1 MPSNSYDVIVIGD
14 ELPGLVAATLCAR
27 RGMRVLIA
35 RSRKRRSVYQLGP
48 YTLPA
53 QALPFV
59 GYGTPAM
66 SRVIDELH
74 FDHALK
80 RKLLQHTPSYQLVCP
95 AARLD
100 IGPDDERLERELE
113 RELGESEGGLAAAS
127 GAVGI
132 DAAVDSV
139 LSQDATFPPSGF
151 WERREVG
158 RSEAGADATAAA
170 WFEAAASSP
179 LLRAFVEAP
188 AVASTRQTPL
198 SLGPISHARALVQW
212 RQGAPRLAGDLATLE
227 ELFLEKLANHSG
239 EVREARI
246 AQLTF
251 SWGRVSGVR
260 LESDEEL
267 GADHVIAA
275 MPVHDLARIAGAK
288 QPKRLSQCVEKTSIG
303 GYRYTLNLVIGEAG
317 VPAGM
322 APTVLMV
329 SDPDAPLIGDNALA
343 IYRGEP
349 DDEAR
354 VVITIQAACPAPS
367 EAGDDASML
376 ADRFADLRV
385 RIRERLEDVMP
396 FVTDHILLAHS
407 PNEDV
412 PAEGVEGALEL
423 DAPLPA
429 PPLWSSTL
437 ESHLGLSA
445 VPYDVGIKR
454 LTVASTQVL
463 PGLGLEGELAT
474 GWSAAKIATAAA
486 GKKREIPKDELLAA
500 KR

>member
-35 RSRKRRSVYQLGP
+35 RTRKRRSSYQLGP
-48 YTLPA
+48 FTLPA
-53 QALPFV
+53 QALPFI
-59 GYGTPAM
+59 GYGSPAM

-95 AARLD
+95 GARLD
-100 IGPDDERLERELE
+100 IGPDDERLEKELARELDAV
-113 RELGESEGGLAAAS
+113 ESGMTAAQEAIRIS
-127 GAVGI
+127 AF
-132 DAAVDSV
+132 VDGV

-158 RSEAGADATAAA
+158 RSEAGADAEAAA
-170 WFEAAASSP
+170 WFEQATESA
-179 LLRAFVEAP
+179 LVRAFVEAP
-188 AVASTRQTPL
+188 AVASTRQSPL
-198 SLGPISHARALVQW
+198 SLGPIAHARALAQW

-227 ELFLEKLANHSG
+227 DLFLDKLANHSG

-246 AQLTF
+246 AALTF

-267 GADHVIAA
+267 GAEHVIAA
-275 MPVHDLARIAGAK
+275 MPVHELARLAGPK
-288 QPKRLSQCVEKTSIG
+288 QSKRLTQCVDKISIG

-329 SDPDAPLIGDNALA
+329 SDLEAPLIGDNALA

-349 DDEAR
+349 DQEAR
-354 VVITIQAACPAPS
+354 VVLTIQATCPAP
-367 EAGDDASML
+367 EGDEPGRLAGTM
-376 ADRFADLRV
+376 ADLRV
-385 RIRERLEDVMP
+385 RIRERIEEVMP
-396 FVTDHILLAHS
+396 FVSDHILLAHS

-423 DAPLPA
+423 TEPLP
-429 PPLWSSTL
+429 PSPLWTSTL
-437 ESHLGLSA
+437 DSHLGVSA

-486 GKKREIPKDELLAA
+486 GKKRELPKDELLAA

>member
-14 ELPGLVAATLCAR
+14 DLPGLVAATLCAR
-27 RGMRVLIA
+27 RGMRVLIVHT
-35 RSRKRRSVYQLGP
+35 RKRGATYQLGP
-48 YTLPA
+48 YTLPS

-59 GYGTPAM
+59 GFGTPAV

-80 RKLLQHTPSYQLVCP
+80 RKLLQHSPSYQLVCP
-95 AARLD
+95 DARLD
-100 IGPDDERLERELE
+100 IGADDERVEMELA
-113 RELGESEGGLAAAS
+113 RELGTTDDAMELLR

-132 DAAVDSV
+132 SAYVDSV
-139 LSQDATFPPSGF
+139 LSQDNTFPPSGF
-151 WERREVG
+151 WGRREVG
-158 RSEAGADATAAA
+158 RSEAGADADARA
-170 WFEAAASSP
+170 WFERATQSP

-188 AVASTRQTPL
+188 AVAGARQTPL
-198 SLGPISHARALVQW
+198 ALGPIAHARALVQW
-212 RQGAPRLAGDLATLE
+212 RQGAPRLAGDLATLQ
-227 ELFLEKLANHSG
+227 ELFLDKLANHSG
-239 EVREARI
+239 EVRQARI
-246 AQLTF
+246 AALTF

-260 LESDEEL
+260 LENDEEL

-275 MPVHDLARIAGAK
+275 MPAHELARLAGTK
-288 QPKRLSQCVEKTSIG
+288 QPKRLTQCVDKTSLG

-322 APTVLMV
+322 APTVLV
-329 SDPDAPLIGDNALA
+329 VDDPEAPLIGDNAIA

-354 VVITIQAACPAPS
+354 VVLTIHATCPLPS
-367 EAGDDASML
+367 GDDEGAL
-376 ADRFADLRV
+376 AGTLADLRV
-385 RIRERLEDVMP
+385 RVRERIEDVMP
-396 FVTDHILLAHS
+396 FVGDHILLAHS

-423 DAPLPA
+423 AEVIA
-429 PPLWSSTL
+429 PPPMWTSTL
-437 ESHLGLSA
+437 ESHMGLSA

-454 LTVASTQVL
+454 LTVASSQVL
-463 PGLGLEGELAT
+463 PGLGLEGDFAT

-486 GKKREIPKDELLAA
+486 GKKRDVAKDELLAA